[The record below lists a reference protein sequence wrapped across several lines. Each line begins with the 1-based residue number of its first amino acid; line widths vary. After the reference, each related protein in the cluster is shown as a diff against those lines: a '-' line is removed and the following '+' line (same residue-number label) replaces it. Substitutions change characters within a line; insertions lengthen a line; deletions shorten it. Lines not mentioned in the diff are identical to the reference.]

1 LTATFADMGL
11 YGVITLVLHVHLAII
26 SVSIVYLLS
35 VKTDLRGLI
44 AVLLQP
50 RIRKE
55 KGGKR
60 EMRDNPQIPYLI
72 H

>member
-1 LTATFADMGL
+1 MGL

-50 RIRKE
+50 RIRKG

-60 EMRDNPQIPYLI
+60 EMRDNLQKSYLI